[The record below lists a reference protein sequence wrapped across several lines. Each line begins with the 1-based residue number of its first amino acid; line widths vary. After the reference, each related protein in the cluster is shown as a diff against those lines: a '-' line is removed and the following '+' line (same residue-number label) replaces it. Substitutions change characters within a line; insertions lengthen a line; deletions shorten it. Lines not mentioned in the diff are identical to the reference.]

1 VSRLLSGLRPLLY
14 TVNTKAI
21 VIVEKQY
28 RSKNILLKTCKKD
41 YRVRKEEYRNS
52 LETLILKLI
61 VLTKSLYRHSD
72 MSNISN
78 IFNSFKSFRKQ

>member
-1 VSRLLSGLRPLLY
+1 M
-14 TVNTKAI
+14 
-21 VIVEKQY
+21 
-28 RSKNILLKTCKKD
+28 LLKTYRKD

-61 VLTKSLYRHSD
+61 VLTKSLHRYSN

-78 IFNSFKSFRKQ
+78 IFNSSKLFRKR

>member
-14 TVNTKAI
+14 AVSTKAI

-28 RSKNILLKTCKKD
+28 RSKNILLKMYRKD

-61 VLTKSLYRHSD
+61 VLTKSLHRHSD
-72 MSNISN
+72 MSNMSDM
-78 IFNSFKSFRKQ
+78 FNSSKSFRKR

>member
-1 VSRLLSGLRPLLY
+1 MSRLLSGLRPLLY
-14 TVNTKAI
+14 AVSTKAI

-28 RSKNILLKTCKKD
+28 RSKNILLKMYRKD

-61 VLTKSLYRHSD
+61 VLTKSLYRHSN
-72 MSNISN
+72 MSNMSDM
-78 IFNSFKSFRKQ
+78 FNSSKSFRKR